1 MPMNPDLV
9 AEYGTPEWW
18 LRYLL
23 RKPEL
28 RPTFDRLPLDEDI
41 RHRQCARERMAL
53 LWDYRHGRPRLPYL
67 SAKHSEA
74 FGRILRK
81 ARVNLSPMVVNAM
94 LDRMQVLG
102 VSTAADNDTDGDDLA
117 REIADKSNFATMCTD
132 LIDYVLTYGHA
143 YATVLPP
150 KNRGDKPLLV
160 AEDPRWCVGDKDPEN
175 PGRLRAAMR
184 RFYDDARRVE
194 TAMLF
199 LDGKVYRAERSGAR
213 MTSVFSGGEWDWS
226 GEPEELAWLTP
237 DLGDVPMVMFEN
249 LGGVGEF
256 ENHLDLVDRIADT
269 VLQRL
274 VLAWYQSFRQRA
286 VVGNLD
292 GTDDDDYE
300 DDEPSDP
307 VDWAEVFQADPG
319 ALWQVPEGI
328 EFWESSQAD
337 LTPILSAVKDDFREF
352 AAVTSTPLHLIT
364 PDAANGSAEGA
375 ALMRESLVF
384 KVKDRRKRFTPG
396 LQHLWELAFACVG
409 EPERADGTQILWG
422 SIESYSLADRA
433 DASTKLKGTLSQ
445 RKIATNILEMSPT
458 EAAEN
463 EQQLVSDRLL
473 AGTASVGTAA
483 PGGQAGQF
491 AAGMRGTPAPPT
503 PPTDDDE
510 DEVVTP

>member
-1 MPMNPDLV
+1 MTMNPDLI

-28 RPTFDRLPLDEDI
+28 RPAIRRTPQDEDL
-41 RHRQCARERMAL
+41 RHRQCLRERMDL
-53 LWDYRHGRPRLPYL
+53 IEQYRHGRPRLPYL

-81 ARVNLSPMVVNAM
+81 ARVNLAPMVINAM

-102 VSTAADNDTDGDDLA
+102 VATAKDSTTDGDDVA
-117 REIADKSNFATMCTD
+117 REIAEKSNFEVMCTD

-150 KNRGDKPLLV
+150 KNPGDKPILV
-160 AEDPRWCVGDKDPEN
+160 AEDPRFCTGDKDPEN
-175 PGRLRAAMR
+175 PGRLRAALR
-184 RFYDDARRVE
+184 RYYDDARGIE
-194 TAMLF
+194 TALLF
-199 LDGKVYRAERSGAR
+199 LDGRVHRAERKGTG
-213 MTSVFSGGEWDWS
+213 MTSVFSGGQWEWI
-226 GEPEELAWLTP
+226 GEPETLSWLTP
-237 DLGDVPMVMFEN
+237 EIGSVPVVLFEN
-249 LGGVGEF
+249 LGGEGEF
-256 ENHLDLVDRIADT
+256 WDHIDLIDRIADT
-269 VLQRL
+269 ILQRL

-300 DDEPSDP
+300 DDEPVDP

-337 LTPILSAVKDDFREF
+337 LTPILTAVRDDFKEF

-396 LQHLWELAFACVG
+396 LKHLWALAFACAG
-409 EPERADGTQILWG
+409 EPDRAQGTTILWG
-422 SIESYSLADRA
+422 SIESHSLADTA

-445 RKIATNILEMSPT
+445 RKIATDILEMSPT

-463 EQQLVSDRLL
+463 EQQLIADRLL
-473 AGTASVGTAA
+473 VGTAAAPSAA

-491 AAGMRGTPAPPT
+491 AGALAGTPT
-503 PPTDDDE
+503 PPAGDDE
-510 DEVVTP
+510 VEDETL

>member
-53 LWDYRHGRPRLPYL
+53 LWDYRHGRSRLPYL

-81 ARVNLSPMVVNAM
+81 ARVNLSPMVINAM

-102 VSTAADNDTDGDDLA
+102 VSTATDNDLDGDDLA
-117 REIADKSNFATMCTD
+117 RDIADKSNFATMCTD
-132 LIDYVLTYGHA
+132 LIDHVLTYGYG

-150 KNRGDKPLLV
+150 KNRGDRPLLV
-160 AEDPRWCVGDKDPEN
+160 AEDPRYCVGDKDPEN
-175 PGRLRAAMR
+175 PGRLRAAVR
-184 RFYDDARRVE
+184 RYYDDARGVE
-194 TAMLF
+194 TALLF
-199 LDGKVYRAERSGAR
+199 LDGRVHRAERKGTR
-213 MTSVFSGGEWDWS
+213 MTSVFAGGEWEWS
-226 GEPEELAWLTP
+226 GEPEVLSWLTP
-237 DLGDVPMVMFEN
+237 DIGSVPMVLFEN
-249 LGGVGEF
+249 LHAEGEF
-256 ENHLDLVDRIADT
+256 EPHIDLVDRIADT
-269 VLQRL
+269 ILQRL

-292 GTDDDDYE
+292 GSDDDDYE
-300 DDEPSDP
+300 DDEPVDP

-328 EFWESSQAD
+328 SFWESSQAD

-396 LQHLWELAFACVG
+396 LKHLWALAFACAG
-409 EPERADGTQILWG
+409 EPERAEGTQILWG
-422 SIESYSLADRA
+422 SIESHSLADKS
-433 DASTKLKGTLSQ
+433 DATTKLKGTLSR
-445 RKIATNILEMSPT
+445 RKILTGVLEMSPT

-463 EQQLVSDRLL
+463 ESELVSDRLL
-473 AGTASVGTAA
+473 EGTASVGTAA

-491 AAGMRGTPAPPT
+491 AAGMRGTPT
-503 PPTDDDE
+503 PPAGPAE
-510 DEVVTP
+510 DEVEDETL